1 MSTTNI
7 LKHLENL
14 EKHLTEEHP
23 DSPVLT
29 KAVHS
34 FRKLDGVAQALGLLE
49 LNESYATY
57 VTWWPMIAV
66 LGTFSSGKSTFINSY
81 LDLPLQRTG
90 NQAVDDKFTVI
101 CYSQHDEIKTLPGVA
116 LDADPRFPFYQISH
130 NIEEIAESGPQRID
144 AYIQL
149 KTCPSEK
156 IRGKILIDSPGFDA
170 DRQRTSTLR
179 LTQHIIDLSDL
190 VLVFFDARHPEP
202 GAMKDTL
209 EYLVAA
215 TINRPD
221 ANKFLYVLN
230 QIDVT
235 AKEDNPEEVI
245 SAWQRSLA
253 QAGLLAGRFYRIYD
267 KGAAIPIDD
276 PQVRER
282 FEQKREE
289 DLTDISTRMQQ
300 IEVERSYRIAAML
313 EQTANTIETQV
324 VSRLETALEKWRSQ
338 VFTSDGILFGLLAIL
353 TAVTLT
359 MTENWHLVKNCIAG
373 ISNGGILSILSGLII
388 LGVLG
393 YIHFFV
399 RKNVALRI
407 LKQLAAE
414 FSHDHTASK
423 QIVRAFR
430 KSTAGYRPMFLKKPA
445 GWNTTNQR
453 ILAEVKADANDYIQ
467 MLNDQFTDPS
477 GHQEPEQQ
485 AQQSNSSQESSE
497 PEQTQ
502 EQQIENSSA
511 QQEDTLVSRLMEK

>member
-1 MSTTNI
+1 MSRTNI

-14 EKHLTEEHP
+14 EKHLAEEHP
-23 DSPVLT
+23 DNPVLT

-81 LDLPLQRTG
+81 LNLSLQRTG

-101 CYSQHDEIKTLPGVA
+101 CYSQRDEVKTLPGVA

-130 NIEEIAESGPQRID
+130 NIEEIAKSGPQRID

-209 EYLVAA
+209 EYLVAT

-267 KGAAIPIDD
+267 KDAATPIED
-276 PQVRER
+276 PQIRER

-289 DLTDISTRMQQ
+289 DLADINARMQQ

-324 VSRLETALEKWRSQ
+324 VSKLGAAIEKWRSQ
-338 VFTSDGILFGLLAIL
+338 VFAFDGILLGLLAIS
-353 TAVTLT
+353 TAVALT
-359 MTENWHLVKNCIAG
+359 MTGSWHLVGAYIAG
-373 ISNGGILSILSGLII
+373 ISNGSVLSVLSGII
-388 LGVLG
+388 VLGALG
-393 YIHFFV
+393 YIHLSI
-399 RKNVALRI
+399 RKNVANRI
-407 LKQLAAE
+407 LKQLVAE
-414 FSHDHTASK
+414 FSHDHTISK
-423 QIVRAFR
+423 QITRAFR

-477 GHQEPEQQ
+477 GHQELKQEQQ
-485 AQQSNSSQESSE
+485 QEQQTNSSQE
-497 PEQTQ
+497 Q
-502 EQQIENSSA
+502 EQKTENTGT
-511 QQEDTLVSRLMEK
+511 QKDTLVSRLMEK